1 MAFGMNI
8 EAVGAQI
15 GNMSKE
21 GLERLNTN
29 VEALTEQLRR
39 QNDISTVTVGLSILS
54 DEETEQKAKSI
65 LKAMIDDLEYKY
77 L

>member
-8 EAVGAQI
+8 EGIGAQI

-29 VEALTEQLRR
+29 LEALTEQLRR
-39 QNDISTVTVGLSILS
+39 QNDISTVTVGLSVLS
-54 DEETEQKAKSI
+54 GEETQKKAQSI
-65 LKAMIDDLEYKY
+65 LDVMIDDLAYKY